1 MTHPSSDEIPV
12 KQPGRKG
19 HLLAM
24 AGIALGVAGLIG
36 VGIAFS
42 AERADRADSGVVID
56 DGDMSV
62 FSLRLGDCVDFP
74 AENTASLT
82 EIAAV
87 PCAQPHDGEVFAE
100 LDLADGAYPGND
112 AVQAAADK
120 ECGDRLAAYV
130 SASYEAD
137 ESIYITFLYPHEESW
152 KKDRG
157 VTCIAGSDQGKL
169 TGSIKG

>member
-1 MTHPSSDEIPV
+1 
-12 KQPGRKG
+12 
-19 HLLAM
+19 M

-36 VGIAFS
+36 VGVAFS
-42 AERADRADSGVVID
+42 AERADRADRDDSGVVID
-56 DGDMSV
+56 DGEMSV

-100 LDLADGAYPGND
+100 VDLADGAYPGND